1 MPYPPRVGPGTRS
14 VLPEGCVMDLQE
26 TGSVVYFPTLNHP
39 VMKAMLCSVT
49 GKMSYDHTPHWL
61 ARQF

>member
-1 MPYPPRVGPGTRS
+1 
-14 VLPEGCVMDLQE
+14 MDWQE